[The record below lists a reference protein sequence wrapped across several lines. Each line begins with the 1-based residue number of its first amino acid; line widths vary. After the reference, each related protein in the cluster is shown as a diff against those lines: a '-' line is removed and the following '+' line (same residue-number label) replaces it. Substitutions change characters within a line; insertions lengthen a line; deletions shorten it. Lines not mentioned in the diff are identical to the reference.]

1 MPPSVCLT
9 KGAGVGGVGGV
20 NSYLGNAHIDGSLIK
35 KGLPLLLSLFSS
47 WGWTQCGRWFTGS
60 SGTAKCPTVK
70 TSSPAFWAQA
80 SIRKVLG
87 KPFALSK
94 TLKDCV
100 HNLVENNWMVW
111 LSRVKIISSDKHW
124 AQDEM
129 FFNSSVFVKTW
140 YWSWIWLVF
149 VLGVKCASHLHKCC
163 PNQECQCS
171 YLTPIKRPDSALHP
185 CQSSLRYNCL
195 HVWLSTIQTWIEFA
209 RFS

>member
-1 MPPSVCLT
+1 M
-9 KGAGVGGVGGV
+9 GV
-20 NSYLGNAHIDGSLIK
+20 NAMWAVVHWIIWDGKVSNSQDIVASVLSPGEYLENDCSKHWRIA
-35 KGLPLLLSLFSS
+35 
-47 WGWTQCGRWFTGS
+47 FT
-60 SGTAKCPTVK
+60 
-70 TSSPAFWAQA
+70 
-80 SIRKVLG
+80 
-87 KPFALSK
+87 
-94 TLKDCV
+94 
-100 HNLVENNWMVW
+100 LVENNWMVW

-149 VLGVKCASHLHKCC
+149 VLGLKCASHLHKCC
-163 PNQECQCS
+163 PNHECLCS